1 MTALKWT
8 FKSNKDEIYKL
19 EKMESME
26 WQKQGSDALG
36 DARQKLIHIR
46 APIMHYSEP
55 YYSDGG
61 GDDDSEMMMMVI
73 LTTWFMLMMMQTARF
88 IVHYQKT
95 CQNHISKVNFKSMH
109 IEPYQIKSN

>member
-73 LTTWFMLMMMQTARF
+73 LTILVHVDDDADGKV